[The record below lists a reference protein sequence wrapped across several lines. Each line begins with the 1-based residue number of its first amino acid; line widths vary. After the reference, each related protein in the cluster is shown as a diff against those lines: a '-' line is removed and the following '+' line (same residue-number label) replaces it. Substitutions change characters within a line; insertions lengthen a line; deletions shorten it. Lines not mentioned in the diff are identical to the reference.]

1 MSMLHEHVRLLG
13 QFLRTDFKKIAL
25 LCALAMLAAIVL
37 GFALGLLSPE
47 TVDMALTSSWP

>member
-37 GFALGLLSPE
+37 GFAPMNLPGSGSFKNCAEKL
-47 TVDMALTSSWP
+47 